1 MDFINEELCEF
12 NNDASASSFGWNFQA
27 NAGIFLFLHYIKDA
41 ESIKIESKLQDIE
54 IKMKSGNKILAQA
67 KSSTDYS
74 IAKNKKEKFKDS
86 IISFAKYSN
95 DNNKL
100 IYISNIPDMLNT
112 ANNAFNNKIVS
123 YKSCLTATKEEI
135 DEIFAATL
143 NSIDKKIEKESEP
156 CKVSRLKR
164 IKSNVENINKNS
176 LYISVIYPF
185 YGDEENRYT
194 IIGDKILS
202 FLVDDIK
209 LSRDN
214 AISIKQR
221 LLEHWQLKF
230 QHNSTELDVGIGKT
244 ISKTEFAWPITVFL
258 TDEITP
264 DIDDCLSFVP
274 DIALKKEVESF
285 MRNVNM
291 LHHERFEFANKVI
304 QSYAEYKKTKPVETK
319 EIEKLF
325 VKEYGK
331 EFYNEFRFDDNEEK
345 TEYLTKLFVYRII
358 TNNININK
366 ISSNIGVEL

>member
-1 MDFINEELCEF
+1 MTDDKFEELIQKQVERE
-12 NNDASASSFGWNFQA
+12 N
-27 NAGIFLFLHYIKDA
+27 
-41 ESIKIESKLQDIE
+41 
-54 IKMKSGNKILAQA
+54 KMRQVRE
-67 KSSTDYS
+67 DY
-74 IAKNKKEKFKDS
+74 
-86 IISFAKYSN
+86 
-95 DNNKL
+95 
-100 IYISNIPDMLNT
+100 
-112 ANNAFNNKIVS
+112 
-123 YKSCLTATKEEI
+123 I
-135 DEIFAATL
+135 DEMGELPKKQITVKIFPNTHKALKVIAASKDTT
-143 NSIDKKIEKESEP
+143 IEK
-156 CKVSRLKR
+156 VA
-164 IKSNVENINKNS
+164 
-176 LYISVIYPF
+176 
-185 YGDEENRYT
+185 T
-194 IIGDKILS
+194 AIIGDKILS

-230 QHNSTELDVGIGKT
+230 QHNSTEPDASIEKT

-291 LHHERFEFANKVI
+291 IHHERFEFANKVI
-304 QSYAEYKKTKPVETK
+304 QSYAEYKKTKPAGTK

-325 VKEYGK
+325 LKEYGK
-331 EFYNEFRFDDNEEK
+331 EFYNEFKFDDNEEK

>member
-1 MDFINEELCEF
+1 MDFINEEFCEF

-74 IAKNKKEKFKDS
+74 IARNKKEKFKDS

-112 ANNAFNNKIVS
+112 ATNAFNNKIVP
-123 YKSCLTATKEEI
+123 YTSCLTATKEEI
-135 DEIFAATL
+135 DGIFTATL
-143 NSIDKKIEKESEP
+143 DSIDKKIEKEAEP
-156 CKVSRLKR
+156 RKVNRLRR
-164 IKSNVENINKNS
+164 IKSNVEKINKNS

-209 LSRDN
+209 LSRDD

-230 QHNSTELDVGIGKT
+230 QHNSTEPDIGIEKA
-244 ISKTEFAWPITVFL
+244 ISKEEFAWPITVFL
-258 TDEITP
+258 TDEVTP
-264 DIDDCLSFVP
+264 NIDECLSFVP
-274 DIALKKEVESF
+274 DIAFKKEVESF
-285 MRNVNM
+285 MRNVDM
-291 LHHERFEFANKVI
+291 LYHERFEFANKVI
-304 QSYAEYKKTKPVETK
+304 QSYVEYKKAKPIGTK
-319 EIEKLF
+319 EIEKFF
-325 VKEYGK
+325 VKECGK
-331 EFYNEFRFDDNEEK
+331 EFYNEFRFDDDEK

-366 ISSNIGVEL
+366 ISSNIGVKL